1 MLLMCLWP
9 VGYDSGAFDLMK
21 ILLETFTEMSASTV
35 ADGTKRTSG
44 MFLIMFSW
52 GTFSPAFLAA
62 MAAGGISI
70 PANMVVLSARL
81 SFTFFSINSINSL
94 FLSVA
99 LFQLSYSPC

>member
-1 MLLMCLWP
+1 MLLMC

-44 MFLIMFSW
+44 TFLIMFSW

-62 MAAGGISI
+62 MATGGVSI
-70 PANMVVLSARL
+70 PMNKVVLSTRL
-81 SFTFFSINSINSL
+81 SFTCFSINSMNVS
-94 FLSVA
+94 FLSLA
-99 LFQLSYSPC
+99 SFHLSYSSC